1 MTDKVLLTNGEFI
14 ERTYFLKD
22 LKVGDKLFGVQDL
35 DGSNYRQNGSILE
48 RFKIVEVT
56 IQKIG
61 RKYADFTVS
70 NFRDTKKMLLENG
83 KYISDWVTSN
93 LIFFKELEEA
103 AAYIKNQE
111 MIKNAEDTIQ
121 KLYNKRLDIELA
133 LRIQNAFPEY

>member
-1 MTDKVLLTNGEFI
+1 
-14 ERTYFLKD
+14 
-22 LKVGDKLFGVQDL
+22 
-35 DGSNYRQNGSILE
+35 
-48 RFKIVEVT
+48 
-56 IQKIG
+56 
-61 RKYADFTVS
+61 
-70 NFRDTKKMLLENG
+70 MLLENG

>member
-1 MTDKVLLTNGEFI
+1 MTDKVLLANGEFI

-61 RKYADFTVS
+61 RKYADFTES
-70 NFRDTKKMLLENG
+70 NSKDIKKMLLEKG
-83 KYISDWVTSN
+83 QYISDWATFN